1 MKLKKT
7 KTIAQ
12 KYKTME
18 LVQVYFNNFNKIT
31 ITIYF
36 RAFFLGFSG
45 FFRLFFWVRIRIQIG
60 QKSGS
65 DPEKSESGSVKKRP
79 KTEV

>member
-1 MKLKKT
+1 MKFKKT

-31 ITIYF
+31 ITINF
-36 RAFFLGFSG
+36 RAFFLGFFD
-45 FFRLFFWVRIRIQIG
+45 FFS
-60 QKSGS
+60 KSGS
-65 DPEKSESGSVKKRP
+65 GSRSAKNPDPIRKNP
-79 KTEV
+79 NPDP